1 MCLQVPAKNKSS
13 AKAASAKLTA
23 APKPATHT
31 QPTSVL
37 KVAKHEQLPLDAGK
51 PAHAGSPTVEGGG
64 EAMSSGEKETASTAT
79 RASLRSSAE
88 ETTDSS
94 LTSCSDGRTV
104 KDGTGAEAP
113 VNTRR
118 RKTATVGSQSAG
130 EKAGNL
136 ADGKVTKKKKKV
148 EQQ

>member
-1 MCLQVPAKNKSS
+1 MRLQVPAKNKSS

-23 APKPATHT
+23 A
-31 QPTSVL
+31 L
-37 KVAKHEQLPLDAGK
+37 KVAKHEKLPLDAGK
-51 PAHAGSPTVEGGG
+51 PAHTGSPTVEGDG
-64 EAMSSGEKETASTAT
+64 EALSSGEKETASTAI

-94 LTSCSDGRTV
+94 LTPCSDGRTV
-104 KDGTGAEAP
+104 KDGAVAEAP
-113 VNTRR
+113 VTTRR

-136 ADGKVTKKKKKV
+136 TDGKVTKKKKKV